1 MKTFKHTLAALVVT
15 SSIAM
20 AGGDIAPVEP
30 AVETPQVAETPA
42 PTLGG
47 FYAGLGYS
55 CLQMGLD
62 NPDVDIKAMSG
73 ISVTAGYEINP
84 YLAVEGRY
92 TVNVG
97 DVTYKTWN
105 IDEDKS
111 WDLSN
116 IGLYLKPKY
125 TYNQFG
131 LYGLLGYG
139 QVTFD
144 NGTSYSEAGLQYGAG
159 VNMMATDNIEV
170 YADYRRLYDDT
181 GFDDYVQNRD
191 VAVNSFTFG
200 ANYHF

>member
-1 MKTFKHTLAALVVT
+1 MKTFKHTLSALLIT
-15 SSIAM
+15 SSVAM

-30 AVETPQVAETPA
+30 VVETPQVTEAPA
-42 PTLGG
+42 PALNG

-62 NPDVDIKAMSG
+62 TPDVDIKAMSG
-73 ISVTAGYEINP
+73 ISLTAGYEINP

-97 DVTYKTWN
+97 DINYKTWN